1 MLILTRKKDET
12 IVVRNDVRIKVLG
25 VSGNQVKIGI
35 DAPREIRILRDELI
49 EADKAKAK
57 ESTKKPSD

>member
-12 IVVRNDVRIKVLG
+12 IMIRNDVQVKVLG

-35 DAPREIRILRDELI
+35 DAPREVRILRDELI
-49 EADKAKAK
+49 EQDAVKETAPKDKDL
-57 ESTKKPSD
+57 T

>member
-12 IVVRNDVRIKVLG
+12 IMVRNDVRIKVLG

-35 DAPREIRILRDELI
+35 DAPREVRILRDELI
-49 EADKAKAK
+49 EADKKKNEESAKN
-57 ESTKKPSD
+57 TGD